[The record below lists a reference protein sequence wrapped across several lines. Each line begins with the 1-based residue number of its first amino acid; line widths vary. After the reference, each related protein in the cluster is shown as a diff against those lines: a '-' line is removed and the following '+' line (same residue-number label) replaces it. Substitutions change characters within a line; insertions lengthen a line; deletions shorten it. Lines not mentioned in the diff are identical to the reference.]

1 MRKSLLALLAALAL
15 FLVSCRPATPEPSTP
30 PDTPP
35 TPTEPAPLTL
45 DALDVEFAV
54 DGRDADALLT
64 LQKTFPAALTDAL
77 SKQNVT
83 VGAVNLSFGASGEAT
98 LSALRLGTVML
109 AFLPAEDAF
118 AYLGGTLVAVERGAD
133 DDLTRSVLLL
143 ALDEPQLA
151 EALRAALGDLE
162 ATLADYAG
170 AYEFDEPSIAALQTV
185 YEENNDN
192 L

>member
-15 FLVSCRPATPEPSTP
+15 FLVSCRPVTPEPSTP

-64 LQKTFPAALTDAL
+64 LQKTFPASLTDAL

-83 VGAVNLSFGASGEAT
+83 VGAVNLSFGASGEST
-98 LSALRLGTVML
+98 LAALRLGTVQL
-109 AFLPAEDAF
+109 AFLPAEYAF
-118 AYLGGTLVAVERGAD
+118 ACRGGEIVAVERGED
-133 DDLTRSVLLL
+133 GDLSRSVLLL
-143 ALDEPQLA
+143 TLDTPRLA
-151 EALRAALGDLE
+151 DALRAALGDLE
-162 ATLADYAG
+162 TTLADYAS
-170 AYEFDEPSIAALQTV
+170 AYEYDEAAIAALQTV
-185 YEENNDN
+185 YEENSDRS
-192 L
+192 